1 MTQKTPTEPT
11 SSSPTPASTL
21 LLARRITPAQA
32 ARRAKAIAA
41 ARMLAQQ
48 GGYVAVN
55 MTDVAARSG
64 FGRATLYRYF
74 ASKDHLL
81 AEVTSQWGT
90 ELITE
95 LKTRPPRGRTTSER
109 VASVFERVIEVA
121 REHPRLTEAAV
132 AAALSADPSA
142 TTAWQ
147 AGAALVEGYLE
158 SALGDEPL
166 LEREQVGRALGYV
179 FLSALILMTSGRV
192 SGEEA
197 VAQLASAARLMLEP
211 RSAPPPPR
219 PAGRRRSLP
228 TGGSR

>member
-1 MTQKTPTEPT
+1 VTHKIPIEP
-11 SSSPTPASTL
+11 SPPSASTVL
-21 LLARRITPAQA
+21 LERRITPAQA

-81 AEVTSQWGT
+81 AEVTAQWGAEIIA
-90 ELITE
+90 ELRS
-95 LKTRPPRGRTTSER
+95 RPPRGRTASER
-109 VASVFERVIEVA
+109 VASVFERVFEVA
-121 REHPRLTEAAV
+121 REQSRLTEAAV
-132 AAALSADPSA
+132 TAALSADPSA
-142 TTAWQ
+142 MSAWK
-147 AGAALVEGYLE
+147 AGASVVEGYLE

-166 LEREQVGRALGYV
+166 PEREEVGRALGYV

-192 SGEEA
+192 SAEEA
-197 VAQLASAARLMLEP
+197 VAQLASAVRLMLEP
-211 RSAPPPPR
+211 RTPVTPPKP
-219 PAGRRRSLP
+219 GHRRALP
-228 TGGSR
+228 TGRTR

>member
-1 MTQKTPTEPT
+1 MPHKTPIESAP
-11 SSSPTPASTL
+11 PRASTL

-41 ARMLAQQ
+41 ARTLAQQ

-81 AEVTSQWGT
+81 AEVTAQWGA
-90 ELITE
+90 EIITE
-95 LKTRPPRGRTTSER
+95 LRARPPRGRTASER
-109 VASVFERVIEVA
+109 VATVFERVFEVA

-132 AAALSADPSA
+132 TTALSADPSA

-166 LEREQVGRALGYV
+166 PEREQVGRALGYV

-192 SGEEA
+192 AAEEA

-211 RSAPPPPR
+211 RASPPQR
-219 PAGRRRSLP
+219 PVGRRRSLP
-228 TGGSR
+228 TGEGR